1 MDDQII
7 ELLEK
12 NNELLSKLVKFQQ
25 KEQRAQTRRWIF
37 QISLQLLP
45 FILLFILGWW
55 VFAVVNENIAL
66 VQANVDAIKESMSGI
81 WDNVTFWD

>member
-1 MDDQII
+1 MDDKII

-12 NNELLSKLVKFQQ
+12 NNTLLEKLVKFQQ
-25 KEQRAQTRRWIF
+25 KEQRAQTWRWIF

-55 VFAVVNENIAL
+55 LFSVVNENIAL
-66 VQANVDAIKESMSGI
+66 VQANVDALKEGFAGVLDDI
-81 WDNVTFWD
+81 TFWD